1 MALCLGA
8 NRCRTYVVLVTN
20 ENDVDATKRIMSQ
33 AALGEQVEVM
43 APHANTAGEDAQLS
57 SSHPMMLAFGH
68 RSVMRAALSQ
78 YDLFVYLEAD
88 MLMLLPQL
96 QAWAR
101 DEAALL
107 RDPTARANGVHRGF
121 YRWEVH
127 NGSPIMSDDYPLW
140 LPRTCSVPDVAN
152 YPCRYNVLAPAPY
165 QGSRW
170 FIGLP
175 NPYSA
180 AWVMPRDRMRALLA
194 GPQAGPNVTKAFGTL
209 GETLKAGNVKS
220 NRPESRFGNSK
231 VFLGCP
237 WGVRECAASGDAWK
251 IPRFESRKCTN
262 RFLVP
267 YHAHEGIRP
276 SLEGRA
282 GLQHLGDNYPGLR
295 SVSDCLRGSASP
307 PAPRSHTPEWSPVL
321 PPWTLVKSQEP
332 KSNATEKA

>member
-1 MALCLGA
+1 MSRGRYKLCCATRWRLVHTAPSLTSYHLNRTRPSGAALSLSSPSPPSTILTTRSGSRGCSRWSVALCLGA

-127 NGSPIMSDDYPLW
+127 NGSPIMSDEYPPW
-140 LPRTCSVPDVAN
+140 LPRACSVPDVAS
-152 YPCRYNVLAPAPY
+152 YPCRYNVLAPAPH

-180 AWVMPRDRMRALLA
+180 AWVMRA
-194 GPQAGPNVTKAFGTL
+194 T
-209 GETLKAGNVKS
+209 
-220 NRPESRFGNSK
+220 
-231 VFLGCP
+231 GC
-237 WGVRECAASGDAWK
+237 G
-251 IPRFESRKCTN
+251 
-262 RFLVP
+262 
-267 YHAHEGIRP
+267 P
-276 SLEGRA
+276 SLPVRRQAPMLPKHSAPSGRRSRQVTSRA
-282 GLQHLGDNYPGLR
+282 TGLKPGL
-295 SVSDCLRGSASP
+295 AT
-307 PAPRSHTPEWSPVL
+307 PRSS
-321 PPWTLVKSQEP
+321 
-332 KSNATEKA
+332 